1 MASPRP
7 KDGSLDPSTMIIHDR
22 FIVGSHKRD
31 GHSKG
36 PLKFVSKVFHKVM
49 IILLMKIPLIFLF
62 WNMMK
67 LVILIQSTQCSS
79 NLFVA

>member
-7 KDGSLDPSTMIIHDR
+7 KDGSLDPSAMIIHDR

-36 PLKFVSKVFHKVM
+36 APKVCFEGIPQGNNNSPNENSIDISFLEYDEVGNTYTKHIVLK
-49 IILLMKIPLIFLF
+49 
-62 WNMMK
+62 
-67 LVILIQSTQCSS
+67 
-79 NLFVA
+79 

>member
-7 KDGSLDPSTMIIHDR
+7 KDGSLDPSAMIIHDR

-36 PLKFVSKVFHKVM
+36 APKVCFEGIPQGNDNSPKKFH
-49 IILLMKIPLIFLF
+49 
-62 WNMMK
+62 
-67 LVILIQSTQCSS
+67 
-79 NLFVA
+79 